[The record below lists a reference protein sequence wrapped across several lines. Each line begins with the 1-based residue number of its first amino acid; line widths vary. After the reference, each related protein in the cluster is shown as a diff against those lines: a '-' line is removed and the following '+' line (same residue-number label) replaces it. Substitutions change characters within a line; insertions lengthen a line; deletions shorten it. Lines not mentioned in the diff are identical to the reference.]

1 MTVLFACNRRRRDQS
16 AWRDQGTWL
25 CVGDCLS
32 SCCGVVSLEWTTG
45 KFFFSTFQREK
56 IARWQ
61 NDEEGTMF
69 VEGGNIPILCQ
80 TRFGKKSSALSY
92 VRPWNLFF
100 QPATNTLNRNLFV
113 KPPRYTHTGAS
124 IKKRQREWPTAQ
136 RVHSLKATHQTMTK
150 HWSIVSQRQERH
162 LHL

>member
-1 MTVLFACNRRRRDQS
+1 MTVLFACKRRRRDQS

-92 VRPWNLFF
+92 VRP
-100 QPATNTLNRNLFV
+100 
-113 KPPRYTHTGAS
+113 
-124 IKKRQREWPTAQ
+124 
-136 RVHSLKATHQTMTK
+136 
-150 HWSIVSQRQERH
+150 
-162 LHL
+162 